1 MVTDIQGTNSPA
13 VTMARNTPP
22 HKNRFSVSRTA
33 GTMPV
38 WHPRATTAS
47 YAADDALTPATS
59 IKTGPSFKDVLD
71 VINPLQHIPVVGTIY
86 RKITGDEISSSARII
101 GGTLFGG
108 PIGGALAMADVAVQE
123 QTGSS
128 IGDKAYNLVSRD
140 SGKTQMA
147 DATPAMITLPS
158 HFTLNGPR
166 MAGSMP
172 VWNSDGAANTR
183 FAAMLNT
190 ISNEKYQIS

>member
-1 MVTDIQGTNSPA
+1 MVTDIGGANSPA
-13 VTMARNTPP
+13 TSMAQNATP

-38 WHPRATTAS
+38 WQPKTTAAS
-47 YAADDALTPATS
+47 YAPDDVSTPTTS

-86 RKITGDEISSSARII
+86 RKITGDDISSSARII

-123 QTGSS
+123 QTGTS

-140 SGKTQMA
+140 SGNTQVA
-147 DATPAMITLPS
+147 EATPATLNLPS
-158 HFTLNGPR
+158 HFTLNSPR

-172 VWNSDGAANTR
+172 VWNGDDAANTR
-183 FAAMLNT
+183 FAAMLNS
-190 ISNEKYQIS
+190 ISDEKYQIS